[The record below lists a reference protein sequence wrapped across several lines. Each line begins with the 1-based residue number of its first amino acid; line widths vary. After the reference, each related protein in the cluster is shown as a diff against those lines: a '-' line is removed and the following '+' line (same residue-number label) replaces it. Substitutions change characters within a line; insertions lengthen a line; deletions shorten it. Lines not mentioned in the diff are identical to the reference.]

1 VTPAGAVTTLA
12 GLAGFSGS
20 ANGTGSAARF
30 YAPYGVAVDTN
41 GNVFVADS
49 NNNTIRKV
57 TPAGVVTTL
66 AGLAGN
72 FGSTDGTG
80 SAASFDYPDGLAV
93 DSAGNIYVADTYNNT
108 IRKVTPA
115 GAVTTLAGLAGSSGS
130 ADGTGSAARFYAPYK
145 VAVDTNGI
153 VYAVDSDNHTV
164 RKGTLALVVQ
174 TTANP
179 TNGTVPLTV
188 QFTSAS
194 SDNAGNAI
202 TNWNWAFGDGST
214 STLQNPSHTYTAEGA
229 FLPSLTASNS
239 LGSAVVGLVTSVAAS
254 LPTVQV
260 TANPTSGT
268 VPLTVHFT
276 AASTDSSGHA
286 ITNWNWSF
294 GDGST
299 STLQNPSHT
308 YMTAG
313 YFGPILT
320 ATNDVGVAPFS
331 GLPSISASL
340 PTLSFTA
347 NPAGG
352 AVPLFVQFNSPGVDS
367 VGNAITNWSWTFGD
381 SSTSTAQSPSH
392 TYEVGGK
399 FQPSLVVT
407 NNNGTQLV
415 ASGPAIAAAVYS
427 GQVLNGGFETGSFFG
442 WNLNALGGLYNL
454 VDTFGQSTEGIE
466 PHTGSY
472 FARLGQPGSLGY
484 LSQTLATTA
493 GANYLLS
500 FWLNSPDGQTPNQFQ
515 VSWKGAVL
523 YSRSNLPALGW
534 TNLQFVIAA
543 TGSATVLQFG
553 FLDNPTALGLDDI
566 SVVQISPTITLQPQ
580 SQTVAC
586 HSNAQFTV
594 AAAGPP
600 PLHYQ
605 WRKNGAPLA
614 GATDTA
620 YSVTPLTCQGSDSYS
635 VVVTNSGGSITSAVA
650 TLTVLDN
657 NPPVVICPTNLL
669 RNTDSGQCSA
679 VVTFSVAATDD
690 CAVVSLN
697 INPPSGSTFPKGTNV
712 VNCVAVDCGGN
723 SNTCT
728 FTVTVLDHEPPV
740 LTCPTNQSVACN
752 STNGAQV
759 FYSATATDNCDGTV
773 PVVFTPP
780 SGSYFSLG
788 TNIVAGVATDSSGNS
803 NTCTFTITVQETT
816 LINFALSGTNLILSW
831 PQSCSTYSVQQ
842 RWSLDPLVDWLPL
855 DARPVLS
862 NGQFTIALP
871 MGRGNQ
877 YFRLT
882 TGGTNLFGR
891 TLAQWQE
898 LYWRWVYAEI
908 SIALDGN
915 GNAVT
920 NGNVVLMPLPNALG
934 DGTPASTN
942 VTITAGQAFALPL
955 WNLLGNAYNDSSS
968 DPPIDLNVFQTLDL
982 RLTLDG
988 VTLIDGGNL
997 MQFYSQFYFAPPIPY
1012 NVPPAVSFIYLQGIG
1027 MVHGPLS
1034 PGNHIL
1040 KLDAKNTDT
1049 ADLFGL
1055 TFEYHNTWNVSV
1067 QP

>member
-1 VTPAGAVTTLA
+1 
-12 GLAGFSGS
+12 
-20 ANGTGSAARF
+20 
-30 YAPYGVAVDTN
+30 
-41 GNVFVADS
+41 
-49 NNNTIRKV
+49 
-57 TPAGVVTTL
+57 
-66 AGLAGN
+66 
-72 FGSTDGTG
+72 
-80 SAASFDYPDGLAV
+80 
-93 DSAGNIYVADTYNNT
+93 
-108 IRKVTPA
+108 
-115 GAVTTLAGLAGSSGS
+115 
-130 ADGTGSAARFYAPYK
+130 
-145 VAVDTNGI
+145 
-153 VYAVDSDNHTV
+153 
-164 RKGTLALVVQ
+164 
-174 TTANP
+174 
-179 TNGTVPLTV
+179 
-188 QFTSAS
+188 
-194 SDNAGNAI
+194 
-202 TNWNWAFGDGST
+202 
-214 STLQNPSHTYTAEGA
+214 
-229 FLPSLTASNS
+229 
-239 LGSAVVGLVTSVAAS
+239 
-254 LPTVQV
+254 
-260 TANPTSGT
+260 
-268 VPLTVHFT
+268 
-276 AASTDSSGHA
+276 
-286 ITNWNWSF
+286 
-294 GDGST
+294 
-299 STLQNPSHT
+299 
-308 YMTAG
+308 
-313 YFGPILT
+313 
-320 ATNDVGVAPFS
+320 
-331 GLPSISASL
+331 
-340 PTLSFTA
+340 
-347 NPAGG
+347 
-352 AVPLFVQFNSPGVDS
+352 
-367 VGNAITNWSWTFGD
+367 
-381 SSTSTAQSPSH
+381 
-392 TYEVGGK
+392 
-399 FQPSLVVT
+399 
-407 NNNGTQLV
+407 
-415 ASGPAIAAAVYS
+415 
-427 GQVLNGGFETGSFFG
+427 
-442 WNLNALGGLYNL
+442 
-454 VDTFGQSTEGIE
+454 
-466 PHTGSY
+466 
-472 FARLGQPGSLGY
+472 LGQPGSLGY

-515 VSWKGAVL
+515 VSWNSAVL

-620 YSVTPLTCQGSDSYS
+620 YSVTPLTCQGPDSYS

-650 TLTVLDN
+650 ILTVLDT

-679 VVTFSVAATDD
+679 LVTFSVTATND

-697 INPPSGSTFPKGTNV
+697 VTPPSGSVFPKGTNV

-740 LTCPTNQSVACN
+740 LTCPTNQSVGCN

-803 NTCTFTITVQETT
+803 NTCTFTITVQEST
-816 LINFALSGTNLILSW
+816 LINFALSGTNFILSW
-831 PQSCSTYSVQQ
+831 LQSCSTYSVQQ
-842 RWSLDPLVDWLPL
+842 RRSLDPLADWLPL
-855 DARPVLS
+855 DATPVLS
-862 NGQFTIALP
+862 NGQFTVTLP
-871 MGRGNQ
+871 MGSGNQ

-898 LYWRWVYAEI
+898 LYWRWVYGEI

-915 GNAVT
+915 GNAAT
-920 NGNVVLMPLPNALG
+920 NGNVVLMPLPNAPG
-934 DGTPASTN
+934 DGTPALTN

-1012 NVPPAVSFIYLQGIG
+1012 NVPPVVSFIYLQGIG